1 MSDNSR
7 ILVDESVQQQKV
19 ELGDNRDLNRFFEF
33 YALSQALKEYDLSY
47 DEIESGITGDT
58 HDGGADAVYLFV
70 NGDLVKED
78 ANLKG
83 KYKNN
88 VDVELVIA
96 QVKNTNSFSE
106 TPVIKF
112 SRLSTNLLD
121 FSAKRQEF
129 EGRYN
134 TKILDAFEL
143 FRKTYFSLLT
153 KKPKLRLKY
162 LYVTKGDDVHPN
174 VGRQAEDLKRDI
186 TRLLANAEVN
196 VEFIGADDLLRIIQT
211 RPNEVH
217 RLKVSENPLSSL
229 GQVFI
234 VLVNLADYFRFI
246 TDDDGKMM
254 KYLFESNVRDYQGKT
269 NVNTEIRE
277 TLEEDSPDEFW
288 WLNNGVTIVAS
299 EASAPGGKE
308 LVITNP
314 EIVNGLQT
322 SNEIYGYYVNHPD
335 KLANEHRNL
344 LVRVIVPQSEETRDK
359 IIRAT
364 NSQTPIPK
372 ASLRATDAI
381 HRQIE
386 DFFKNRGLYYDRRK
400 NYYKNEGKKPKEIIS
415 VSFLAQCLMSVLRQ
429 KPDFARARP
438 STLLENK
445 EEYNRLYRNNDLMTY
460 FNVAQLGRNVELTL
474 RDSGTYNASDINNV
488 KFYVL
493 YFIFASLTSNLFPT
507 NKLVSQ
513 VDLSSVSK
521 KQLDESIDVVYGI
534 YNVLGANDTVAK
546 GSLLLEELTRVL
558 RNRLSSLEELQI
570 RNIPS

>member
-234 VLVNLADYFRFI
+234 VLVNL
-246 TDDDGKMM
+246 G
-254 KYLFESNVRDYQGKT
+254 
-269 NVNTEIRE
+269 
-277 TLEEDSPDEFW
+277 EF
-288 WLNNGVTIVAS
+288 S
-299 EASAPGGKE
+299 
-308 LVITNP
+308 
-314 EIVNGLQT
+314 
-322 SNEIYGYYVNHPD
+322 
-335 KLANEHRNL
+335 
-344 LVRVIVPQSEETRDK
+344 
-359 IIRAT
+359 
-364 NSQTPIPK
+364 
-372 ASLRATDAI
+372 
-381 HRQIE
+381 
-386 DFFKNRGLYYDRRK
+386 
-400 NYYKNEGKKPKEIIS
+400 
-415 VSFLAQCLMSVLRQ
+415 
-429 KPDFARARP
+429 
-438 STLLENK
+438 
-445 EEYNRLYRNNDLMTY
+445 
-460 FNVAQLGRNVELTL
+460 
-474 RDSGTYNASDINNV
+474 
-488 KFYVL
+488 
-493 YFIFASLTSNLFPT
+493 
-507 NKLVSQ
+507 
-513 VDLSSVSK
+513 
-521 KQLDESIDVVYGI
+521 
-534 YNVLGANDTVAK
+534 
-546 GSLLLEELTRVL
+546 
-558 RNRLSSLEELQI
+558 
-570 RNIPS
+570 